1 MSILVSVSVL
11 CLARA
16 GRRQVQRCSLPLPA
30 RARPH
35 HLQTF
40 CLHFDM
46 VLRILEKEVAT
57 HSRIEVCEIPRT
69 EEPDGLQST
78 GSHIVGRD

>member
-1 MSILVSVSVL
+1 MSILVSVTVL

-16 GRRQVQRCSLPLPA
+16 GRRQVQQCSLPLPA

-35 HLQTF
+35 HLQIF

-46 VLRILEKEVAT
+46 VLKDPGEGSGNPLQDSGLRNPMDRGAWWATVQGVA
-57 HSRIEVCEIPRT
+57 HSQT
-69 EEPDGLQST
+69 
-78 GSHIVGRD
+78 